1 MSTKKVVK
9 AKTRVKK
16 NSNSSISGE
25 KKNRISEVIHETAQ
39 GFYAAG
45 LMDKTTMREFDSL
58 CLTEVPQYSP
68 KQIQAIRKKCQASQS
83 VFAAYMNITLSA
95 LQKWETGARKPDNV
109 AMKML
114 QIIENK
120 GLEALLI

>member
-1 MSTKKVVK
+1 MSTKKVAR
-9 AKTRVKK
+9 AKTKVKK
-16 NSNSSISGE
+16 NSNPSIHSE
-25 KKNRISEVIHETAQ
+25 KKNLISEVIHETAQ
-39 GFYAAG
+39 GFHAAG
-45 LMDKTTMREFDSL
+45 LMDKTTMRHFDSL

-68 KQIQAIRKKCQASQS
+68 NQIQAIRKKCQASQS

>member
-1 MSTKKVVK
+1 
-9 AKTRVKK
+9 
-16 NSNSSISGE
+16 
-25 KKNRISEVIHETAQ
+25 
-39 GFYAAG
+39 
-45 LMDKTTMREFDSL
+45 MDKTTMREFDSL
-58 CLTEVPQYSP
+58 CLPKVPQYSP
-68 KQIQAIRKKCQASQS
+68 RQIQAIRKKCQASQS